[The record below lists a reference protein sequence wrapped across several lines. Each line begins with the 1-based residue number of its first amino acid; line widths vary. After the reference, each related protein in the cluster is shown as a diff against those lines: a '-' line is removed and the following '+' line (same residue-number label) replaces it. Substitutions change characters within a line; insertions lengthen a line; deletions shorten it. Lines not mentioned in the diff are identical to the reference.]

1 MILVDTSVLIDFLK
15 GNTNHVVQLFDD
27 VLDRQIPFGIND
39 HIYQEILQGARDRK
53 EFNTLK
59 EYFETIPFYTLKK
72 GRNSFEKAAIINFSC
87 RKNGITIRSTI
98 DVLIAETAIENDLY
112 LLHNDLDFTY
122 MAKVIPELKIYT
134 NKNDFL

>member
-1 MILVDTSVLIDFLK
+1 
-15 GNTNHVVQLFDD
+15 VVQLFDD